1 MRSTRGVFLSAVMM
15 LVAPSAYAAA
25 RISAAAPVSPLPTSA
40 ATVSDYLIACE
51 IHHDTCSLK
60 VGNALV
66 DKIDLQGTAQ
76 LCLDSGY
83 DVNAI
88 LKWLSSHPDTHQMP
102 TEDGIYVA
110 MKSLYPCR

>member
-1 MRSTRGVFLSAVMM
+1 MRSIRGVFLTAVMM

-25 RISAAAPVSPLPTSA
+25 RISTTAPVSPLPTSA

-51 IHHDTCSLK
+51 VHQDTCSLK